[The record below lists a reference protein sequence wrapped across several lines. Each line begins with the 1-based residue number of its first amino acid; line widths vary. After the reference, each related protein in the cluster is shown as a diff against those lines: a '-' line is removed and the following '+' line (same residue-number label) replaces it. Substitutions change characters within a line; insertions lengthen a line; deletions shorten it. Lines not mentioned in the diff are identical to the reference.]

1 MNQTHQS
8 ACESL
13 KIQNECLAIAVSSH
27 KALLEI
33 AASLQRNTEE
43 ESIRVQAKKDELRR
57 QQDDFVKKETEI
69 NKKHSESE
77 FNLKEAKEE
86 KQRAVQLKSDAESID
101 ARNNKTS
108 AQLKADAECNE
119 AKRKENEIRYNQL
132 NERERIVEE
141 RETAV
146 KAAQNEFD
154 RKKADLE
161 TREADTNRK
170 HSESEINLKEAM
182 EEKQRAVQLKSDAE
196 SIDARN
202 KIDEDRINT
211 LKKREQEIIAM
222 ETNAKNDL
230 KQAQVERSDA
240 NDARKSAEAHR
251 QEIERLTETAKQV
264 YEDRWPACLA
274 AEKWFPLRQRLLD
287 EATKTG
293 NAALVVAAFYRFCA
307 AKKSLDPM
315 EICYALQDLGKR
327 LYLWTSHNEV
337 ASIGAAFN
345 DADRMFS
352 IRCASPDKPVEE
364 WMNYQPGLGTVKK
377 VCSWAVSRADAGGI
391 FRAVSKAD
399 VI

>member
-101 ARNNKTS
+101 ARN
-108 AQLKADAECNE
+108 
-119 AKRKENEIRYNQL
+119 
-132 NERERIVEE
+132 
-141 RETAV
+141 
-146 KAAQNEFD
+146 
-154 RKKADLE
+154 
-161 TREADTNRK
+161 
-170 HSESEINLKEAM
+170 
-182 EEKQRAVQLKSDAE
+182 
-196 SIDARN
+196 

-230 KQAQVERSDA
+230 KQAQVERSEA

-391 FRAVSKAD
+391 FRAVSKAG